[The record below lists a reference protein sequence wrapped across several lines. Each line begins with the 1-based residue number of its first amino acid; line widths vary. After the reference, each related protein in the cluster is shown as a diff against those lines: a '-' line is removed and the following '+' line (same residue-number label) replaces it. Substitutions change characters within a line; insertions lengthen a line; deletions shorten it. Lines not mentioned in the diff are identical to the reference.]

1 MALDQQR
8 LLIILLSIN
17 LVGLCIFFRAL
28 FVMNQKLET
37 IQRIL
42 YVIKAE
48 DVDQIKQT
56 VEGLKNLVLKMSVFS
71 SDKASKFINKLI
83 STYIFS
89 EKKGTCLTF

>member
-1 MALDQQR
+1 MLHEQQQR
-8 LLIILLSIN
+8 LLMMLLAINII
-17 LVGLCIFFRAL
+17 GLCIFLRAL

-37 IQRIL
+37 VQRIL

-48 DVDQIKQT
+48 DVDQIKQA

-83 STYIFS
+83 LTYFFR
-89 EKKGTCLTF
+89 EEEGWL